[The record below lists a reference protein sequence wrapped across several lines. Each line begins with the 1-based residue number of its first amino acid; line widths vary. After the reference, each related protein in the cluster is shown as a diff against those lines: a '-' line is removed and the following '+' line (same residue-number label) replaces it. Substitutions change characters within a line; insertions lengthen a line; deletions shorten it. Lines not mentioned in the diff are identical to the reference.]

1 MKWTGEITSSQ
12 ATNCV
17 LATTAFPHTEWKSA
31 ADLRRICGPA
41 AVHRQRNPR
50 RFRLL
55 SLSHRAVNEKESGKG
70 EMAHTSDKKKDTRKT
85 KPLEK
90 TRRKRTGQEKPTGG
104 KTGGGKK
111 NTTSDRDQT
120 QNQQKKKS
128 IVAEMENNRLLNS
141 KSVNKLLCYILCIGY
156 I

>member
-1 MKWTGEITSSQ
+1 MKWTGEITSRQ

-17 LATTAFPHTEWKSA
+17 LATTAFPHTERKSA
-31 ADLRRICGPA
+31 ADLRPGCRPPA
-41 AVHRQRNPR
+41 AKSSP
-50 RFRLL
+50 LPPAL
-55 SLSHRAVNEKESGKG
+55 SLSHRAVNEKESGRG

-141 KSVNKLLCYILCIGY
+141 KSVNIVPQ
-156 I
+156 